1 MKAFITLKVILKA
14 ILIKF
19 LIDRSLISN
28 FRYLML
34 RDLHTYLPSN
44 LLVKI
49 DRASM
54 ANSLEVRSPYLD
66 PSLGKFVWSLPDH
79 YISRNNYGQIYIT

>member
-1 MKAFITLKVILKA
+1 MMF
-14 ILIKF
+14 
-19 LIDRSLISN
+19 
-28 FRYLML
+28 
-34 RDLHTYLPSN
+34 RDLITYLPSN

-66 PSLGKFVWSLPDH
+66 PSLVKFVWSLPD
-79 YISRNNYGQIYIT
+79 NFLF